1 MNLIKMDGFFHP
13 SQVKGAVHIIGCG
26 AVGSSI
32 AFILA
37 HCGVTNFVLYDDD
50 TVESHN
56 IANQMFREKDI
67 GRPKVE
73 ALRDILVEINPEV
86 ADEIRIVNG
95 KYVDQPLSGYVFL
108 CVDSVAVRKAIAQSQ
123 QYNPRSSPSPTS
135 VGIDGFPALSGELAR
150 PEGDPPVPEDHEF
163 HRRGREGIDAPHGLQ
178 RHALR
183 VYLRVRHLF
192 PGGEQLDAVHPHRG
206 EGQEEHGAP
215 GRGHHDAQR
224 VLK

>member
-73 ALRDILVEINPEV
+73 ALRDILVEINPEI

-108 CVDSVAVRKAIAQSQ
+108 CVDSVAVRKAVAQSQ
-123 QYNPRSSPSPTS
+123 QYNPEILTLSDVRLGLTDSQHYLVNWRDPKEIRRFLKTMNFTDEDAKALTPHTACNVMLSVCTS
-135 VGIDGFPALSGELAR
+135 VFAICSLAVSNWMRFIRTEGKDKKSTVLLDVDTMMLSA
-150 PEGDPPVPEDHEF
+150 F
-163 HRRGREGIDAPHGLQ
+163 
-178 RHALR
+178 
-183 VYLRVRHLF
+183 
-192 PGGEQLDAVHPHRG
+192 
-206 EGQEEHGAP
+206 
-215 GRGHHDAQR
+215 
-224 VLK
+224 

>member
-13 SQVKGAVHIIGCG
+13 SQAKGAVHIIGCG

-73 ALRDILVEINPEV
+73 ALRDILVEINPEI

-95 KYVDQPLSGYVFL
+95 KYVDSPCPATCSSAWTVSPSGRP
-108 CVDSVAVRKAIAQSQ
+108 SPSPSSTTR
-123 QYNPRSSPSPTS
+123 RSSPSLTS
-135 VGIDGFPALSGELAR
+135 AWD
-150 PEGDPPVPEDHEF
+150 
-163 HRRGREGIDAPHGLQ
+163 
-178 RHALR
+178 
-183 VYLRVRHLF
+183 
-192 PGGEQLDAVHPHRG
+192 
-206 EGQEEHGAP
+206 
-215 GRGHHDAQR
+215 
-224 VLK
+224 